1 MEETLKQIKVD
12 EIILKILN
20 ALFLKE
26 NSNNLEIYRKK
37 FKTKDEAMSYLI
49 FIDEIRKAKTKVI
62 WSKKGN
68 E

>member
-62 WSKKGN
+62 WSKKG
-68 E
+68 